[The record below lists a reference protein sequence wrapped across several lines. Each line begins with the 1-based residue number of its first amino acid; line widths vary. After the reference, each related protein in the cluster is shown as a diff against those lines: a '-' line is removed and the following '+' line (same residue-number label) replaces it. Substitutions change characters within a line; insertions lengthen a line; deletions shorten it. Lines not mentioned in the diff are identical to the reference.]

1 METHHINR
9 VNILQTTTPTIT
21 TTNPPSNLT
30 STNVMSF
37 AQIQNLA
44 LKECAK
50 EVDVAC
56 YALGISA
63 GKYINIDFNIFL
75 SLIFSML
82 QSFFYFN
89 LLIHLLHY
97 IILY

>member
-9 VNILQTTTPTIT
+9 VNILQTTTPTPTTT

-63 GKYINIDFNIFL
+63 GKCINIDFNIIFL

-82 QSFFYFN
+82 Q
-89 LLIHLLHY
+89 
-97 IILY
+97 